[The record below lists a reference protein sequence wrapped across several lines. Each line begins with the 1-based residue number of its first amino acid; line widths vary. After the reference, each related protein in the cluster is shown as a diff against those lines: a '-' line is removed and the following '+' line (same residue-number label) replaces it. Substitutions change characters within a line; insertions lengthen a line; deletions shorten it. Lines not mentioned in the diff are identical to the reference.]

1 MLLDLHA
8 KNTDTQFDLFATT
21 QEVEQKEKKEKNVKL
36 MQTLDT
42 INQKMGKHTVVLG
55 GIRKQAP
62 WQIKRELLSPR
73 YTTRWDELLQ
83 VR

>member
-1 MLLDLHA
+1 
-8 KNTDTQFDLFATT
+8 
-21 QEVEQKEKKEKNVKL
+21 

-42 INQKMGKHTVVLG
+42 INQKMGRNTVQLG

-73 YTTRWDELLQ
+73 YTTRWDELPY